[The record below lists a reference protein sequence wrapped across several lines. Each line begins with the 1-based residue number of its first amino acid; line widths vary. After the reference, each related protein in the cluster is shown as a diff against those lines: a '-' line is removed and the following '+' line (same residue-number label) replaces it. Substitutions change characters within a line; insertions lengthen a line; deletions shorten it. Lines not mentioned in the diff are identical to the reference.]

1 MTNILTGF
9 AIVNDRN
16 GKRVTYTYDIVD
28 DNGNIIEDNKNASYI
43 VMDKGEKNVIEQIE
57 TMIEG
62 KMSSKKKQ
70 PVVYAND

>member
-62 KMSSKKKQ
+62 KMSSKKEQ